1 MILNEN
7 QTRKVETY
15 LIKTGIESQLVFSD
29 LLDHICCLIEERMDN
44 GDTFESSLNFVLEQ
58 QTGMKLKKIE
68 SFTLYLVNIEFSFS
82 IGTGLL
88 AVIPFGVFGLAW
100 ALDMGV
106 NAPYSILSMT
116 FLSSVILMYALF
128 CIGWIKEFPRW
139 SFPAIGFCLLFSA
152 FFSCVRVPSF
162 SNERLGRWAWFPLLL
177 TILIG
182 LMFNSSV
189 KPLKALARKI
199 KDDPVLIL
207 FAFYGFAP
215 IFVSLFT
222 DEIHSL
228 WMLPSTLLS
237 MAILCFGLY
246 LFLKCKRRKIRLL
259 LLMLS
264 GTLALLV
271 TSISSFLFWA

>member
-68 SFTLYLVNIEFSFS
+68 SFTLKLLNMETSFS
-82 IGTGLL
+82 TRISLL

-152 FFSCVRVPSF
+152 FFSYVRVPSF
-162 SNERLGRWAWFPLLL
+162 SNERLGLWAWFPLLL

-271 TSISSFLFWA
+271 SSISSFLFWA

>member
-7 QTRKVETY
+7 QTQKVETY
-15 LIKTGIESQLVFSD
+15 LAKAGIESQLVFSD

-44 GDTFESSLNFVLEQ
+44 GDTFESSLDFVLEQ
-58 QTGMKLKKIE
+58 QTGLKLKKIE
-68 SFTLYLVNIEFSFS
+68 SFTLKLLNMEISFS
-82 IGTGLL
+82 TRTSLL

-116 FLSSVILMYALF
+116 FLASVIMMYALF
-128 CIGWIKEFPRW
+128 CIGWVKEFPRW

-152 FFSCVRVPSF
+152 FFSYVRIPSF
-162 SNERLGRWAWFPLLL
+162 SSERLELWAWFPLLL
-177 TILIG
+177 TVLIG
-182 LMFNSSV
+182 LMFNSSF

-199 KDDPVLIL
+199 KDDPALIL
-207 FAFYGFAP
+207 FALYGFAP

-228 WMLPSTLLS
+228 WMLPSTILS
-237 MAILCFGLY
+237 VVILCSGLY
-246 LFLKCKRRKIRLL
+246 LFLKCKRKKIRLL
-259 LLMLS
+259 FLMLS
-264 GTLALLV
+264 GTLALLI
-271 TSISSFLFWA
+271 TSVSSFFFWA

>member
-1 MILNEN
+1 M
-7 QTRKVETY
+7 ET
-15 LIKTGIESQLVFSD
+15 
-29 LLDHICCLIEERMDN
+29 
-44 GDTFESSLNFVLEQ
+44 
-58 QTGMKLKKIE
+58 
-68 SFTLYLVNIEFSFS
+68 SFS
-82 IGTGLL
+82 TRTSLL

-162 SNERLGRWAWFPLLL
+162 SNERLGLWAWFPLLL